1 MKKLLLITTALA
13 VGFAGPAHAD
23 PVTAIATVISGFTG
37 LGLATAAALTQFGI
51 GLGLSALSS
60 ALYKPKLPGANVS
73 FDVKMGD
80 DLPLSFVAGESA
92 TAGKRKYI
100 GSWGEN
106 TRFITEVIEYSA
118 LPQGL
123 DGIWINDERG
133 NPHEGWFS
141 YVDPLSQTLGPDR
154 TRGITE
160 HQSLQGN
167 GIYVGVPYEN
177 FGRTSSPNDSR
188 IFVKVIDGTQAAADP
203 LLLWAFG
210 DDGAYPWTAQ
220 HVGRGKSYVVITS
233 LFDDE
238 TLTTYP
244 TFLLEPAPLP
254 LYDWRFDST
263 NGGSGPQRWG
273 NRATYQPTLNPA
285 VISYNI
291 VRGIYYGDEWVYG
304 GKNLPAWRLPVA
316 EWSAAANACDQ
327 DINLAVGGVQPRYR
341 CGLEISV
348 DMEPASV
355 LDEIGKSAN
364 MKFCEVGGRL
374 KPIVDLPGAAVF
386 AFTDGD
392 ILITEGQSF
401 SPFLPASDTFN
412 IMGATYPEQGEKW
425 ATKDAPEYADE
436 EAIADD
442 GGQRLPTSMSYGAV
456 PFGNQVQ
463 RLMRSQMRDY
473 RRMRRH
479 QFYLPPDAYALEPG
493 IDMVSWTSDR
503 NGYINK
509 QFMVESVSKTP
520 GMNVLVSLREVDP
533 SDYDWSSDFERPI
546 VITPPVNP
554 RPFVQ
559 PIRGLAV
566 LGTSIQDA
574 AGEPRRPAILVAC
587 DGDERGVTHIQIEAR
602 RVGTTQTIIDTERPF
617 AEPHSWYLLNVL
629 PSTAYEVRARLI
641 SDLTPRSA
649 WSSWLTA
656 TTPDV
661 RLGGN
666 DVRFDEIADEVREDL
681 GDLIDWVDGTGE
693 VIRSVRDEIDAIRD
707 LSVVAEFGNQLARD
721 GIRREVAV
729 EVGAARAAFNEQI
742 DVVVYELGAQA
753 TRTTTLQTV
762 FENSIAGVREEI
774 VVATGPTSALALQI
788 DGVSASIDDTVAEAT
803 SALVSRVSVVE
814 RVAGTDNRVWRQVP
828 TPTGAAV
835 TNGDY
840 WLKTDT
846 SQWHSRDSGA
856 WVPIAA
862 NQVPPLLVEQTA
874 LSARLDEVSASI
886 DGAVGEATDA
896 LVTRVTQI
904 ERVAGSNN
912 RVWRQPT
919 APTSQAVSNGD
930 YWQNTTTSLW
940 FSRVSGSWVSIPTSS
955 VPTLII
961 EQSVTSDAITQ
972 VTARTNR
979 GTASGL
985 LRATAAST
993 PAGAL
998 ARVALAAEASDGA
1011 VESTAAL
1018 FLEARSDGQN
1028 QIIATANRFAIAT
1041 GSGPAATRNVP
1052 FVVDGDTVY
1061 ISNAFI
1067 QNAAI
1072 TTAKIDSAAIT
1083 NAKIGDLEVDR
1094 IKVANGSITGYERAF
1109 TAGSVTAGG
1118 DWTSAQQLSYT
1129 IGRSGPQVLNMTFTG
1144 AGPSDGESPRRI
1156 RVLRT
1161 NDGSTALVYAFFL
1174 PTGGAAQDFN
1184 LSFVDTAVLSGPVT
1198 YGMEFAGGSSGG
1210 GSGSPFTISNRF
1222 LGALNAYK

>member
-23 PVTAIATVISGFTG
+23 PITAIATVISGFSG
-37 LGLATAAALTQFGI
+37 IGMATAIALTQFGV
-51 GLGLSALSS
+51 GLGLSAISG
-60 ALYKPKLPGANVS
+60 ALTRPKLPGQNVS

-80 DLPLSFVAGESA
+80 DLPLSFVAGDYA

-100 GSWGEN
+100 GSWGDN
-106 TRFITEVIEYSA
+106 TRFITEVVEYSA

-123 DGIWINDERG
+123 DGIWVNDERG
-133 NPHEGWFS
+133 NIRIDDGME
-141 YVDPLSQTLGPDR
+141 TLGGIANVGYRLTNYNRDGA
-154 TRGITE
+154 TRIWVRW
-160 HQSLQGN
+160 L
-167 GIYVGVPYEN
+167 
-177 FGRTSSPNDSR
+177 
-188 IFVKVIDGTQAAADP
+188 DGTQLAADQT
-203 LLLWAFG
+203 LINLFG
-210 DDGAYPWTAQ
+210 NDPDYPWTAQ
-220 HVGRGKSYVVITS
+220 HIGRGKSYAIITS

-238 TLTTYP
+238 TLTSYP
-244 TFLLEPAPLP
+244 TFLLEPSPLP
-254 LYDWRFDST
+254 LYDWRYDST

-285 VISYNI
+285 VIAYNI

-304 GKNLPAWRLPVA
+304 GKNLAAWRLPVA

-327 DINLAVGGVQPRYR
+327 DINLSVGGVQPRYR

-364 MKFCEVGGRL
+364 MKFAEVGGRL

-401 SPFLPASDTFN
+401 SPFYPASETFN
-412 IMGATYPEQGEKW
+412 AISATYPERGEKW
-425 ATKDAPEYADE
+425 ASKDAPEYIDTDAQE
-436 EAIADD
+436 DD
-442 GGQRLPTSMSYGAV
+442 GEYLPTSMSYGAV

-463 RLMRSQMRDY
+463 RLMRSQMRDF

-493 IDMVSWTSDR
+493 IDMVSWTSNR

-546 VITPPVNP
+546 IITPPVNP

-566 LGTSIQDA
+566 LGTSIQDEDGTA
-574 AGEPRRPAILVAC
+574 RRPAILVAC
-587 DGDERGVTHIQIEAR
+587 DGDERGVTHIQIEWR
-602 RVGTTQTIIDTERPF
+602 RAGTVTPVLDTERRF
-617 AEPHSWYLLNVL
+617 SEPYSWYLLNVL
-629 PSTAYEVRARLI
+629 PDTIYEVRARLI

-681 GDLIDWVDGTGE
+681 SDLIDWVDGTGE
-693 VIRSVRDEIDAIRD
+693 VIRDVRDEIAAIRD
-707 LSVVAEFGNQLARD
+707 LSVVAEFGNLLARD
-721 GIRREVAV
+721 GIRREVEV

-753 TRTTTLQTV
+753 TRTTSLQTV
-762 FENSIAGVREEI
+762 FETSVAGVRQELI
-774 VVATGPTSALALQI
+774 AATGPTSALALQI
-788 DGVSASIDDTVAEAT
+788 DEVSASIDDTVAEAT
-803 SALVSRVSVVE
+803 SALVSRVSIVE
-814 RVAGTDNRVWRQVP
+814 RVAGTSNRVWRQIP
-828 TPTGAAV
+828 APTGTAV
-835 TNGDY
+835 NDGDY

-846 SQWHSRDSGA
+846 SQWHSRDNGA

-862 NQVPPLLVEQTA
+862 NQVPQLLVEQSA

-919 APTSQAVSNGD
+919 APTGQAVSNGD
-930 YWQNTTTSLW
+930 YWQNTTTSAW
-940 FSRVSGSWVSIPTSS
+940 FSREAGSWVSIPTSS
-955 VPTLII
+955 VPTLLI
-961 EQSVTSDAITQ
+961 EQSVASDAVTQ

-985 LRATAAST
+985 LRATAVST

-998 ARVALAAEASDGA
+998 SRVAIAAEASDG
-1011 VESTAAL
+1011 VNESQAAF
-1018 FLEARSDGQN
+1018 FLEARGDGTN
-1028 QIIATANRFAIAT
+1028 QIIASANRFAIAT
-1041 GSGPAATRNVP
+1041 GTGPTASRNVP
-1052 FVVDGDTVY
+1052 FVVDGTDVFMQNAIVRTLSIGNDQVVVPVGARGGIISQAGEGVWRNLLTLNVPLNQVGRLAVAWSIRHYYYSGGFGAYGLRITLNGNTIEEKDTNGLPADFPAG
-1061 ISNAFI
+1061 NAFGLGI
-1067 QNAAI
+1067 AG
-1072 TTAKIDSAAIT
+1072 T
-1083 NAKIGDLEVDR
+1083 NVVALDWQGWGAVQLEAR
-1094 IKVANGSITGYERAF
+1094 GAMSI
-1109 TAGSVTAGG
+1109 
-1118 DWTSAQQLSYT
+1118 
-1129 IGRSGPQVLNMTFTG
+1129 
-1144 AGPSDGESPRRI
+1144 
-1156 RVLRT
+1156 
-1161 NDGSTALVYAFFL
+1161 
-1174 PTGGAAQDFN
+1174 
-1184 LSFVDTAVLSGPVT
+1184 
-1198 YGMEFAGGSSGG
+1198 
-1210 GSGSPFTISNRF
+1210 
-1222 LGALNAYK
+1222 LGVMR

>member
-23 PVTAIATVISGFTG
+23 PVTAIATWVGST
-37 LGLATAAALTQFGI
+37 LGVGAATALAITQFGI
-51 GLGLSALSS
+51 GLGLSAISG
-60 ALYKPKLPGANVS
+60 ALFKPKLGAGGANVS

-80 DLPLSFVAGESA
+80 DLPLSFVAGDYA
-92 TAGKRKYI
+92 TAGKRKYMA
-100 GSWGEN
+100 SWGRN
-106 TRFITEVIEYSA
+106 TRFITQVIEYSC

-123 DGIWINDERG
+123 DGIWVNDERG
-133 NPHEGWFS
+133 EFVSNRRAHFTPPPDAPVLGMRLSVSGWEESASVPAGDF
-141 YVDPLSQTLGPDR
+141 DLGQPLTNLSDD
-154 TRGITE
+154 
-160 HQSLQGN
+160 GN
-167 GIYVGVPYEN
+167 
-177 FGRTSSPNDSR
+177 R
-188 IFVKVIDGTQAAADP
+188 IAVKIVDGTQVAADP
-203 LLLWAFG
+203 FLVWAFG
-210 DDGAYPWTAQ
+210 SDEDYPWTSAM
-220 HVGRGKSYVVITS
+220 VGRGKSYAIITTRYDDDS
-233 LFDDE
+233 L
-238 TLTTYP
+238 TSYP
-244 TFLLEPAPLP
+244 DFLIEPAPLP
-254 LYDWRFDST
+254 MYDWRYDST

-285 VISYNI
+285 VIAYNI
-291 VRGIYYGDEWVYG
+291 VRGIYYGDEWVFG
-304 GKNLPAWRLPVA
+304 GKNLAAWRLPVA

-327 DINLAVGGVQPRYR
+327 DINLSVGGVQPRYR
-341 CGLEISV
+341 CGMEISV

-364 MKFCEVGGRL
+364 MKFAEVGGRL

-401 SPFLPASDTFN
+401 SPFYPASETFN
-412 IMGATYPEQGEKW
+412 AIGATYPERGEKW
-425 ATKDAPEYADE
+425 ASKDAPEYIDT
-436 EAIADD
+436 EAQEDD
-442 GGQRLPTSMSYGAV
+442 GEYLPTSMSYGAA

-463 RLMRSQMRDY
+463 RLMRSQMRDF

-493 IDMVSWTSDR
+493 IDMVSWTSER

-574 AGEPRRPAILVAC
+574 AGAPRRPVILVAC

-602 RVGTTQTIIDTERPF
+602 RTGTTETIIDTERPF
-617 AEPHSWYLLNVL
+617 VAPHSWYLHNVL
-629 PSTAYEVRARLI
+629 PATTYEVRARLI

-666 DVRFDEIADEVREDL
+666 DVRFDEIVDEVREDL

-693 VIRSVRDEIDAIRD
+693 VIRDIRDEIDAIRD
-707 LSVVAEFGNQLARD
+707 LSVVAEFGNLLARD
-721 GIRREVAV
+721 GIRTEVEV

-753 TRTTTLQTV
+753 TRTTTLQAV
-762 FENSIAGVREEI
+762 FENSVARVREEI
-774 VVATGPTSALALQI
+774 VAATGPTSALALQI
-788 DGVSASIDDTVAEAT
+788 TEVSASIDDTVAEAT
-803 SALVSRVSVVE
+803 SALVSRVSIVE
-814 RVAGTDNRVWRQVP
+814 RVAGTNNRVWRQIP
-828 TPTGAAV
+828 APTGTAV

-840 WLKTDT
+840 WFKTDT
-846 SQWHSRDSGA
+846 SQWYSRDSGA
-856 WVPIAA
+856 WVAIPA

-904 ERVAGSNN
+904 ERVAGSSN

-919 APTSQAVSNGD
+919 APTGGTVSNGD
-930 YWQNTTTSLW
+930 YWQNTTTTLW
-940 FSRVSGSWVSIPTSS
+940 SERVSGAWVSIPTSS
-955 VPTLII
+955 VPTLLI

-972 VTARTNR
+972 VSARTNR
-979 GTASGL
+979 GTANGL
-985 LRATAAST
+985 LRISAESS
-993 PAGAL
+993 PAGVQSRIGL
-998 ARVALAAEASDGA
+998 RAEASD
-1011 VESTAAL
+1011 SDSTHTAAM
-1018 FLEARSDGQN
+1018 FLEANTDGTSQV
-1028 QIIATANRFAIAT
+1028 IIAANRFAVAT
-1041 GSGPAATRNVP
+1041 GQGPAATRLVP
-1052 FVVDGDTVY
+1052 FVVDGGMVYMSGAYIQDLTVGTLK
-1061 ISNAFI
+1061 I
-1067 QNAAI
+1067 QDEAV
-1072 TTAKIDSAAIT
+1072 TTYPYAYSPGIQIIEDNQQNT
-1083 NAKIGDLEVDR
+1083 WVTLQTLTFNRGR
-1094 IKVANGSITGYERAF
+1094 GSPMPINLRFDY
-1109 TAGSVTAGG
+1109 AGG
-1118 DWTSAQQLSYT
+1118 STLGTISFRLMRTGLSDAIWLQNGFGGQQ
-1129 IGRSGPQVLNMTFTG
+1129 TG
-1144 AGPSDGESPRRI
+1144 HA
-1156 RVLRT
+1156 VC
-1161 NDGSTALVYAFFL
+1161 
-1174 PTGGAAQDFN
+1174 
-1184 LSFVDTAVLSGPVT
+1184 VDANVTTGPVT
-1198 YGMEFAGGSSGG
+1198 YTLQGFVNNPNGG
-1210 GSGSPFTISNRF
+1210 GLAISQRF
-1222 LGALNAYK
+1222 IGALNAYK